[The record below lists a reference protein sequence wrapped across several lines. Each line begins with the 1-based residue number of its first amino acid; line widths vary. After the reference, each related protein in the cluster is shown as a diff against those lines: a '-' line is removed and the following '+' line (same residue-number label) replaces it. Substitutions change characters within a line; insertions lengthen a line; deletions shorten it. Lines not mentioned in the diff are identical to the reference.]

1 MKIRDL
7 SRVMKLAHTIK
18 RADKDNIWSL
28 CLKMAW
34 AYVKDTIV
42 KEQVT
47 CLEASRDLYEI
58 TGDMIVSITYVPTI
72 NENILN
78 YGITTSSIYYLKS
91 REITDK
97 LNVYY
102 LTHEVTDMRGELD
115 RDYIESFKKFIGQT
129 ESQDTTV
136 QCNELNGYT
145 TKIKEWFKV
154 NLTTNEQYIINNAIL
169 LNEVEFVKRTEK
181 AVQLKFNNDK
191 YGYLIKW
198 IPLSALYTVDE
209 LNKAQQAVSNG
220 LNYNLKLID
229 FAKAHNIKGIR
240 KGMRTQTILLKIQQ
254 AGLEAPSR

>member
-7 SRVMKLAHTIK
+7 KRVMDIAHTIK
-18 RADKDNIWSL
+18 RVDKDNIWSL

-34 AYVKDTIV
+34 SIFKETINRD
-42 KEQVT
+42 KVT
-47 CLEASRDLYEI
+47 CLEASRDLETL
-58 TGDMIVSITYVPTI
+58 TGSRVMALTYVPIEDDYDGNYEIYNQCILTK
-72 NENILN
+72 NKDLQDILN
-78 YGITTSSIYYLKS
+78 FYY
-91 REITDK
+91 
-97 LNVYY
+97 Y
-102 LTHEVTDMRGELD
+102 THEVTDMRCE
-115 RDYIESFKKFIGQT
+115 RDSVYLNQYRIFIG
-129 ESQDTTV
+129 EIKPAEHDLSSD
-136 QCNELNGYT
+136 LKGYT
-145 TKIKEWFKV
+145 TKIKDWFRV
-154 NLTTNEQYIINNAIL
+154 NFTQNERYIIDNAIL

-209 LNKAQQAVSNG
+209 INKAQQAVSNG
-220 LNYNLKLID
+220 LNYNLKLIE